1 MYKIRIPNRYDKNLA
16 YIDALIRGDGTLVKN
31 GFKIEFSDSCYEMHK
46 NIILPKMKKLFGI
59 DLHLRK
65 KGNGWTS
72 VIKSKEL
79 FQFFTETL
87 KVPAGEK
94 SKIVKIP
101 AQVMR
106 TNKIDIMKNHVRG
119 WMDAEG
125 AVQYKKCKTCIL
137 PRASFRCASRNVRD
151 GLVKLLRR
159 INSDL
164 RVWVWDDKYG
174 IYNIEFAGPIVV
186 SNFVKHIDFEHP
198 GKRFRILTLLKNY
211 KLHKKLL

>member
-1 MYKIRIPNRYDKNLA
+1 MHKIRIPKNYSKDLA
-16 YIDALIRGDGTLVKN
+16 YIDALIRGDGTLVRN

-46 NIILPKMKKLFGI
+46 DVILPKMKKLFGI
-59 DLHLRK
+59 DFHLRK

-79 FQFFTETL
+79 FHFFKDSL
-87 KVPAGEK
+87 GVPSGEK

-101 AQVMR
+101 NQVMR
-106 TNKIDIMKNHVRG
+106 ADNIEVMKNHVRG

-125 AVQYKKCKTCIL
+125 AVQYKKYKSCTM

-174 IYNIEFAGPIVV
+174 IYNIEFAGPVVV
-186 SNFVKHIDFEHP
+186 SNFVKHINFEHP
-198 GKRFRILTLLKNY
+198 EKKKRILALLKNY
-211 KLHKKLL
+211 KLL